1 MIEGYYSL
9 FPVFLLAQKLMDA
22 NFSNVLKR
30 KKKKEI
36 IRELKTKRKKAPN
49 EEQKEK
55 KKIRL

>member
-1 MIEGYYSL
+1 
-9 FPVFLLAQKLMDA
+9 MDA

-49 EEQKEK
+49 EEQKGK
-55 KKIRL
+55 KKKLGYRKTVGHSEN